1 MLLLGK
7 PVKVVTRKF
16 QGYSIVRQ
24 NYVLIDYM
32 KPNLQEFLI
41 PNFTSKWQEK
51 EFKAYVPKFPPNI
64 VVFYIDLS
72 DNYAF
77 KV

>member
-1 MLLLGK
+1 
-7 PVKVVTRKF
+7 
-16 QGYSIVRQ
+16 
-24 NYVLIDYM
+24 M
-32 KPNLQEFLI
+32 KPNLQEILVH
-41 PNFTSKWQEK
+41 NFTSKWQEK
-51 EFKAYVPKFPPNI
+51 EFKAYVPKFPPNV